1 MLDKIKGFATIIFVL
16 TIMVLGG
23 YTKTKEMETKTTGI
37 STQDF
42 IEKIENNYNHP
53 INVLSQTNNGKI
65 ECYFVYW
72 TVPKVT
78 IHTDGTEI
86 TKDMVQVH
94 RYNNDGEYVDM
105 AVGYT
110 LDETI
115 ELFDTKF

>member
-1 MLDKIKGFATIIFVL
+1 MLKTLKGLALL
-16 TIMVLGG
+16 TIVMATMIFGG
-23 YTKTKEMETKTTGI
+23 YSKVKEMETKTTGI

-42 IEKIENNYNHP
+42 IEKVEDNYNHP
-53 INVLSQTNNGKI
+53 VNVLSQTNNGKI
-65 ECYFVYW
+65 KCYFVYW

-78 IHTDGTEI
+78 IHTDGTET

-110 LDETI
+110 LEETI
-115 ELFDTKF
+115 DLFDTKF